1 MQLAKEE
8 LHVGQSV
15 LIDSPSFEQPLLLSP
30 GGRCEKLPKNQKGEG
45 DQGVWY
51 HSCKS
56 PFSAVIVFA
65 HDTDIWMGG
74 LALDEPGYFSDKL
87 VYVELRPNSEFV
99 TISGISSVMKSHPN
113 LQNLSHPVACLLA
126 VYTLSGTDYVSSFL
140 ECHIMVL

>member
-1 MQLAKEE
+1 MPLGKEYACALATPDFKAGLIEFAAETFMQLATEE

-15 LIDSPSFEQPLLLSP
+15 LIDSLSFEQPLLLSP
-30 GGRCEKLPKNQKGEG
+30 GDRCETLPKNQKGEG

-51 HSCKS
+51 HTCKS

-65 HDTDIWMGG
+65 HDTVIWMGG
-74 LALDEPGYFSDKL
+74 LALDELGYFSDKL

-113 LQNLSHPVACLLA
+113 L
-126 VYTLSGTDYVSSFL
+126 
-140 ECHIMVL
+140 

>member
-1 MQLAKEE
+1 MRQKKVGVESKSSYQFPSLSEKMPLGKEYACALATPDFKAGLIEFAAETFMQLAKEE

-74 LALDEPGYFSDKL
+74 LALDEPGYFLTSWYML
-87 VYVELRPNSEFV
+87 
-99 TISGISSVMKSHPN
+99 G
-113 LQNLSHPVACLLA
+113 
-126 VYTLSGTDYVSSFL
+126 
-140 ECHIMVL
+140 